1 MAGINTKGKM
11 EITELDFD
19 NIKSNLKTY
28 LKGQTE
34 FTDFDFEGSGM
45 SVLLD
50 TLAYNTHYNA
60 FMANMA
66 ANEMFLD
73 TAVKRNS
80 VTSHAKALGYTPT
93 SAKAAIA
100 YVDVTVNDANTAS
113 VVMAAGYAFNTTI
126 SGVNYQFVNVTSRTL
141 QPTSGVYT
149 YSNIPIYEGS
159 WVTTNYTVNTSDS
172 DQKFILDNDNV
183 DVSTLLVQSTKSALF
198 RLLSSNFLRIHIKG
212 EKMTPCS
219 LSL

>member
-1 MAGINTKGKM
+1 M
-11 EITELDFD
+11 
-19 NIKSNLKTY
+19 KTY

-34 FTDFDFEGSGM
+34 FTDYDFEGSGM

-73 TAVKRNS
+73 TAVKRDS

-93 SAKAAIA
+93 STKAPVA
-100 YVDVTVNDANTAS
+100 YVDVTIQDANTAA
-113 VVMAAGYAFNTTI
+113 VTMPAGFAFNTTI
-126 SGVNYQFVNVTSRTL
+126 ASVNYQFVNTTVRTL

-149 YSNIPIYEGS
+149 YSNIPIYEGT
-159 WVTTNYTVNTSDS
+159 WVTTTYTVDIADA
-172 DQKFILDNDNV
+172 DQKFILDNNNV
-183 DVSTLLVQSTKSALF
+183 DVSTFVSFGTNKCS
-198 RLLSSNFLRIHIKG
+198 RYYSHHIY
-212 EKMTPCS
+212 
-219 LSL
+219 